1 MSFLNKKIWR
11 SGYVTK
17 PRTIKPVIPRQ
28 DAKRLN
34 SVSKIY
40 VLPKPS
46 LDVTYLHQLPNVALD
61 PFKSYYVNPL
71 LALIKAVQ
79 DRRSPFE
86 FKNPLSEPRLG
97 LKARREQV
105 LKDLN
110 DRITKR
116 MKMEEYERRMS
127 MTEDIPIP
135 TSIPVVKN
143 EEPVVLV

>member
-11 SGYVTK
+11 SGYVAK

-34 SVSKIY
+34 SVSKIH

-79 DRRSPFE
+79 DRRSPFD
-86 FKNPLSEPRLG
+86 FKKTVG
-97 LKARREQV
+97 VYARRDEV
-105 LKDLN
+105 LKDFN
-110 DRITKR
+110 DRIRKR
-116 MKMEEYERRMS
+116 MKLEELER
-127 MTEDIPIP
+127 MTEDKPIS
-135 TSIPVVKN
+135 TQIPVVRKE
-143 EEPVVLV
+143 EEPDAPV